1 MRTHKRYISI
11 PFSRKKLGKR
21 NRSLSILY
29 NMSELLSAFADRRSL
44 LNGALERVLEDF
56 KLEAGRIYLMEENNR
71 HLFLAAHSG
80 IETSGLER
88 MSLDEGFSGKAAR
101 TRSFIA
107 QYVTDLKDKERR
119 SLLENRGFKIII
131 CVPLMTLNRVIGVM
145 NLASNRS
152 IELDREEVDLLTQ
165 VGNQIAVAAEN
176 ARLYNEL
183 QEKIRHL
190 KQKKEMIKYFAYSMA
205 HDLKSPAIGI
215 HGFSRRLKEKYG
227 GNLSPKEA
235 KYCDEIISLA
245 SHMVMLLDQMN
256 QYITAK
262 ETPFH
267 FECMKLHEIAD
278 TIFSEFAV
286 RLEERNI
293 KVSRPASNPAII
305 GDRASLL
312 RVFRNLMDNALKY
325 GGDNMHEIKLGYEQ
339 DEMFHILSVSDD
351 GTGIEDKDKE
361 KMFDAFRRN
370 GTSRGTAGAG
380 LGLAIVKE
388 IAARHGG
395 HAWVENG
402 KTRGVNFNIS
412 IARHLNTEA
421 EGAKLSKENPKSA
434 PSASPVHVQ
443 FTNQEFSQA
452 REG

>member
-1 MRTHKRYISI
+1 MFTHKKYISI
-11 PFSRKKLGKR
+11 PFSKKKLGKR

-29 NMSELLSAFADRRSL
+29 NMSELLSTFTDRRSL
-44 LNGALERVLEDF
+44 LSGALERVLEDF
-56 KLEAGRIYLMEENNR
+56 NLEAGRIYLMEENGR

-88 MSLDEGFSGKAAR
+88 MNLSEGFSGKAAR
-101 TRSFIA
+101 TKSFIA
-107 QYVTDLKDKERR
+107 QYVTDLRDKERR

-131 CVPLMTLNRVIGVM
+131 CVPLMTLNRVIGAM
-145 NLASNRS
+145 NLASSRS
-152 IELDREEVDLLTQ
+152 IELDQEKVDLLTQ

-215 HGFSRRLKEKYG
+215 HGFSRRLKEKHG
-227 GNLSPKEA
+227 GNLSSRET

-256 QYITAK
+256 QYIATK
-262 ETPFH
+262 ETLFH
-267 FECMKLHEIAD
+267 FECIRLHEIAD

-286 RLEERNI
+286 RLEERSI
-293 KVSRPASNPAII
+293 KVSRPASNPEII
-305 GDRASLL
+305 GDRAALM
-312 RVFRNLMDNALKY
+312 RVFRNLVDNALKY
-325 GGDNMHEIKLGYEQ
+325 GGTKLREIRLDYDQ
-339 DEMFHILSVSDD
+339 DERFHILSVSDD

-361 KMFDAFRRN
+361 TIFEAFSRN
-370 GTSRGTAGAG
+370 GTSRGTAGSG

-402 KTRGVNFNIS
+402 TAKGVSFNIS
-412 IARHLNTEA
+412 IARGLNTEG
-421 EGAKLSKENPKSA
+421 EETGLSEENL
-434 PSASPVHVQ
+434 
-443 FTNQEFSQA
+443 
-452 REG
+452 